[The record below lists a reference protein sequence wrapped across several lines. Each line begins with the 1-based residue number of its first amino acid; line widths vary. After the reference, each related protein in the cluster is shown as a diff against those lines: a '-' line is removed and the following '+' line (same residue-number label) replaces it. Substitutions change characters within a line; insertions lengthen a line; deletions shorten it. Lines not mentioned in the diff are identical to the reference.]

1 MLEYNLK
8 LLYRIFG
15 RCATTFFGSGVIIW
29 CVARRNGS
37 QMVAHLLAN
46 SRRGRMQTL
55 LPKPASHPKN
65 RGLTATE
72 TLTVK

>member
-46 SRRGRMQTL
+46 RMQTL